1 MSQNKI
7 LKFLENFSFI
17 VFALVYWKF
26 DLIMAT
32 KAMMVWFAIF
42 VVTARI
48 IGESLN
54 KLQVFTCVVV
64 FVLGG
69 ATVLLQDEAIIKWK
83 TTAINSVLAIVFTI
97 VILGRQTITERLLG
111 DLLKAPANKLR
122 MVNFFLILYFIA
134 IAFKFVCSL

>member
-42 VVTARI
+42 
-48 IGESLN
+48 L
-54 KLQVFTCVVV
+54 
-64 FVLGG
+64 
-69 ATVLLQDEAIIKWK
+69 
-83 TTAINSVLAIVFTI
+83 
-97 VILGRQTITERLLG
+97 
-111 DLLKAPANKLR
+111 
-122 MVNFFLILYFIA
+122 
-134 IAFKFVCSL
+134 